1 MNYNDFKEMAVLLM
15 QKGKQKTI
23 AMEKYVDYLITS
35 ENTDEELINNT
46 FDKMLDLAFVDY
58 EAIKP
63 MYYKLLNYTRHI
75 NEDISEWYGNFF
87 VDFFETPKEGINEPT
102 KEYIITKKNK
112 FWLNLIEI
120 YCIM

>member
-112 FWLNLIEI
+112 
-120 YCIM
+120 